1 MEAILLQI
9 LDDASTVIL
18 PHFGAIIKLGEVYQF
33 NEFLKYNDGKLIK
46 AVAKNKQV
54 DEEQATI
61 LVSDF
66 IRDIKEHLNANKDY
80 SLGKIG
86 VLTKKGEKV
95 VIAKVSNAERVKKE
109 NTPSQKTA
117 TKESSEIKIAPVK
130 KEKEENPKTKIIKE
144 TDKTETPKKE
154 VNPKINTSSNL
165 VIDVAI
171 EKIKKIKNLDELAN
185 FTVVEKRES
194 VLKTIELVKQSLT
207 QPAEKKTKEVVPS
220 LSSTSVAKDDKKET
234 KKETKKE
241 IEQKEVK
248 ITKTE
253 TQKEV
258 EKKDEKTTVE
268 KKLDAPK
275 KAVTSKVTAKT
286 TESSKEK
293 KEVDKAP
300 KKETIDPKI
309 EKELMEGAIVIEQ
322 EAKKRKRNKIIL
334 YVAILFLLFGI
345 SILGYLKLDSIKGLF
360 SGTDKELAEH
370 KAEQEVY
377 KTNNS
382 SHHDVVN
389 EKEQYTGEQESAEEK
404 EHVEEHIENVVEE
417 DVANEETTNE
427 SKDEVVDESPEE
439 EEASTEEEPEQE
451 IEEPKVTTNGRYN
464 IVVGSFS
471 KEENASNLVQT
482 LKEKGY
488 SNARVLARSGS
499 LYPVSIGNYMS
510 RSEAK
515 TALKEIKDAG
525 YKGWIK
531 KI

>member
-46 AVAKNKQV
+46 AVAENKQV

-95 VIAKVSNAERVKKE
+95 VIAKVSNAEEVKKE
-109 NTPSQKTA
+109 NSHSQKTA
-117 TKESSEIKIAPVK
+117 TKESSVIKTAPVQ
-130 KEKEENPKTKIIKE
+130 KEKEENPKIETIKE
-144 TDKTETPKKE
+144 EEKT

-171 EKIKKIKNLDELAN
+171 EKIKKIKNLDELAK
-185 FTVVEKRES
+185 FTVGEKRES
-194 VLKTIELVKQSLT
+194 VLKTIELVKQSLS
-207 QPAEKKTKEVVPS
+207 QPVEKKTKEVVSS
-220 LSSTSVAKDDKKET
+220 LSSADVAKDVKKEAQ
-234 KKETKKE
+234 KE
-241 IEQKEVK
+241 IEQKEIK
-248 ITKTE
+248 ITKTANK
-253 TQKEV
+253 KEV
-258 EKKDEKTTVE
+258 EKIDEKTTVE
-268 KKLDAPK
+268 KKTNALQK
-275 KAVTSKVTAKT
+275 NVISKETAKT
-286 TESSKEK
+286 TESTKEK
-293 KEVDKAP
+293 KEVDKAL

-309 EKELMEGAIVIEQ
+309 KKELMEGAIVIEQ

-334 YVAILFLLFGI
+334 WVAILFLLLGT
-345 SILGYLKLDSIKGLF
+345 SIFGYLKLDSIKGLF
-360 SGTDKELAEH
+360 SATDKELAEH
-370 KAEQEVY
+370 KTEQGVH
-377 KTNNS
+377 KTNDS
-382 SHHDVVN
+382 VHHDAVN
-389 EKEQYTGEQESAEEK
+389 EKEHNTDEKESAKEK
-404 EHVEEHIENVVEE
+404 EHVEEQIENVVEE
-417 DVANEETTNE
+417 DVANEEAMNE
-427 SKDEVVDESPEE
+427 SKDEVVDGNPEE

-451 IEEPKVTTNGRYN
+451 VEDPEVTTNGRYN

-488 SNARVLARSGS
+488 SSARVLARAGS
-499 LYPVSIGNYMS
+499 LYPVSIGNYAS
-510 RSEAK
+510 RSDAK
-515 TALKEIKDAG
+515 SSLKEIKDAG